1 MMWRGRDTCAM
12 VHVWRS
18 ADNVMTLVHPFLPFL
33 GSKTFLPFLG
43 SKEQT
48 RVSNLAWWVPLLTE
62 PFCCAS
68 IFAAFGESNSE
79 IGYIPQDRGH
89 RYNKQKDFFLE
100 FCNVL

>member
-12 VHVWRS
+12 VHAWRS
-18 ADNVMTLVHPFLPFL
+18 ADNVMTLVHP
-33 GSKTFLPFLG
+33 FLPFLG

-68 IFAAFGESNSE
+68 IFAAFGEGNSE

-89 RYNKQKDFFLE
+89 RYDKQKDFFLE